1 MEKTIREVREMD
13 TVERGEM
20 LKSTLTGKVYQV
32 KVLTDQMVVLQS
44 LDGLTQVMTGK
55 LSLDYFYE
63 RLSPQSV
70 MNSPEPI

>member
-1 MEKTIREVREMD
+1 MN

-55 LSLDYFYE
+55 LSLNYFYE
-63 RLSPQSV
+63 KLPPEFI

>member
-1 MEKTIREVREMD
+1 MN
-13 TVERGEM
+13 TVEQGEM

-55 LSLDYFYE
+55 LSLNYFYE
-63 RLSPQSV
+63 KLPPTPMMTV
-70 MNSPEPI
+70 PEPT

>member
-1 MEKTIREVREMD
+1 MD

-32 KVLTDQMVVLQS
+32 KVLTDHMVVLQS

-55 LSLDYFYE
+55 LSLNYFYE
-63 RLSPQSV
+63 KLPPTSMTTV
-70 MNSPEPI
+70 PEPM